1 MKTLQELRQKKLSG
15 NVVFSKRIQRVPVKI
30 VKDVKGFTAY
40 VDGDKLDTYRSEREA
55 KKSAETAIKE
65 LT

>member
-15 NVVFSKRIQRVPVKI
+15 DVVFNKRIRRVSVKI
-30 VKDVKGFTAY
+30 VKDAKGFTAY

>member
-15 NVVFSKRIQRVPVKI
+15 DVVFSKRIQRVPVKI